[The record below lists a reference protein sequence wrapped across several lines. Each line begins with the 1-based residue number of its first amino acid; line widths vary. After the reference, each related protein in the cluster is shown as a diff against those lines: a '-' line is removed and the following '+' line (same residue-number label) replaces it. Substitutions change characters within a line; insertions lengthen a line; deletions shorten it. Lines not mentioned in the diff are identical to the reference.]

1 MERTG
6 KNVYE
11 IPERYKAKFKSGT
24 VLNRAYEG
32 MEIISKK
39 KQIIKMTNTKKEKKS
54 NEM

>member
-1 MERTG
+1 
-6 KNVYE
+6 VL
-11 IPERYKAKFKSGT
+11 AK
-24 VLNRAYEG
+24 R